1 MRTLHVRQLALILS
15 AAAIALAGCGGS
27 SKKSPTSPPA
37 GTGTTGGTNGTSI
50 LSPST
55 AVNSTAYKT
64 TLASR
69 LAQIPGLPSGDV
81 PKIVSCAVRK
91 LESQG
96 IKTVGDVNT
105 HRTEANQDGVDC
117 AHGLGLK

>member
-1 MRTLHVRQLALILS
+1 MRTLHARQLALILS

-27 SKKSPTSPPA
+27 SKKSPTTPPA
-37 GTGTTGGTNGTSI
+37 GTGTAGSTNSTSI

-81 PKIVSCAVRK
+81 PKIVSCAVQK

-96 IKTVGDVNT
+96 IKTVGDVHT
-105 HRTEANQDGVDC
+105 HSTQANQDGLAC